1 MSRVFSGALSPGSPR
16 SPHPLLS
23 PTRRPFIRVGIL
35 IGRARASHSFMIDTG
50 SDYTVVQ
57 REVIIPQ
64 LDAEGMELSEEDA
77 GNQIV
82 LHGIGPT
89 PLTC

>member
-1 MSRVFSGALSPGSPR
+1 
-16 SPHPLLS
+16 
-23 PTRRPFIRVGIL
+23 
-35 IGRARASHSFMIDTG
+35 MIDTG